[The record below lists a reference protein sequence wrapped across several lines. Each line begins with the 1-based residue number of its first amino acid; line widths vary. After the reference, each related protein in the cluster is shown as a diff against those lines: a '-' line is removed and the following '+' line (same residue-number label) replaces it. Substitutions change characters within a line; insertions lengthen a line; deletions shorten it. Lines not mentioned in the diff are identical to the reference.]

1 MSKERK
7 EQLSWAYHVLGI
19 SLFNSHDSP
28 VRWVSIP
35 ILLQKLREVESLAQ
49 GHTVN
54 KWQNWD
60 LNSSESESKACTLSV
75 PLPDGLPVFPEWPRV
90 RLACCP
96 PPEGITHIAVCLL
109 GIPGIVQ
116 CTVCENAHSSPA
128 GMPMLYSQ
136 QRQQNH

>member
-54 KWQNWD
+54 KWQN
-60 LNSSESESKACTLSV
+60 
-75 PLPDGLPVFPEWPRV
+75 
-90 RLACCP
+90 
-96 PPEGITHIAVCLL
+96 
-109 GIPGIVQ
+109 
-116 CTVCENAHSSPA
+116 
-128 GMPMLYSQ
+128 
-136 QRQQNH
+136 